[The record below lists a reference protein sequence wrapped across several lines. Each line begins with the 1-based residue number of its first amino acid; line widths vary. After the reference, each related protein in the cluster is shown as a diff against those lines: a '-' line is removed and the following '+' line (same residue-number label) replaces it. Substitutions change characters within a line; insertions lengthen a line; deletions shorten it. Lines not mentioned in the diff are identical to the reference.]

1 MTKFVTLEKVAL
13 KKAILNEKQL
23 QEHIAKD
30 PNVLDLGPS
39 DLKAIGNEKR
49 TPFGRLD
56 LLLHSQKYEEHYVV
70 EIQLGEPDPSHI
82 IRLLEY
88 WDAEILAGDW
98 EYEPYAVL
106 VAENIIGG
114 RHYDVL
120 KLLIQ
125 KGIPLIA
132 VNVTAVKQDD
142 GAVGLSFA
150 QVLSPPE
157 ETESS
162 SVPQNTPGDWEK
174 KHGENIVTLATKMCE
189 EFGVKPNFTKNYVGM
204 EDPKE
209 GRNAR
214 CVIYAKKR
222 DNAIELRVFL
232 PQSEVWDEK
241 IKEQGLPVDY
251 RPKRN
256 SYWFKIGSNADIES
270 HASFFRQMYR
280 EALGASD
287 ESGETAEGGDAAD

>member
-1 MTKFVTLEKVAL
+1 MAEFVTPEKVAL
-13 KKAILNEKQL
+13 KNTTFNEKQL

-56 LLLHSQKYEEHYVV
+56 LLLHSQEYDEHYVV
-70 EIQLGEPDPSHI
+70 EIQFGEPDPSHI

-88 WDAEILAGDW
+88 WDAELRAGDW
-98 EYEPYAVL
+98 EYEPYAVI

-142 GAVGLSFA
+142 GTVVLLFT

-157 ETESS
+157 ETDASG
-162 SVPQNTPGDWEK
+162 VPQNTPEDWEK

-189 EFGVKPNFTKNYVGM
+189 AFEVGPNFTKNYVGM

-214 CVIYAKKR
+214 CVIYARKR

-232 PQSEVWDEK
+232 PQSEVRDEK
-241 IKEQGLPVDY
+241 IKGQGLPVDY

-256 SYWFKIGSNADIES
+256 SYWFKIGSSAEIEK

-280 EALGASD
+280 EALGVSD
-287 ESGETAEGGDAAD
+287 ESSETNEDSDASN